1 MHNSEYCQ
9 FDGYKFIQVCIFKLT
24 NTGKVYHVLCL
35 YLIKN
40 ATEPAKQSNSTG
52 IEIVFKKVNI
62 TVLAWNG
69 NSKQGQGSQ
78 GEC

>member
-1 MHNSEYCQ
+1 MHNTANLMGINSFRYA
-9 FDGYKFIQVCIFKLT
+9 FKLT
-24 NTGKVYHVLCL
+24 NTGKVYYVLCL

-62 TVLAWNG
+62 TVLVWNG